1 MISLKSV
8 IPYVNII
15 LFLIF
20 NHLVFFS
27 QKISKEITLNYQ
39 IDGINIDRYGY
50 IYEMSYDNL
59 LKKNKNNEILY
70 SYSNKNLGKI
80 NQVDVSNPLRPLL
93 LYNDM
98 GVICVLDNTLSQQ
111 EKNIDLNSLSLYQTN
126 CIANSNFD
134 NGIWLF
140 DLDINEIIKID
151 IHSNITYKSGNLA
164 VILPDF
170 EGPIIRMQEYNKHLF
185 AFTKNQ
191 IFEFDQFG
199 SLLHTIPASASTG
212 FIYDD
217 DSYILYDGAH
227 FLKYF
232 KLDFKLDTL
241 MKNSS
246 YLKVVGE
253 VNEIVGFYKDL
264 TKIHF
269 LKFDF

>member
-1 MISLKSV
+1 MKSLKSV
-8 IPYVNII
+8 IQSANII

-20 NHLVFFS
+20 NPSIFFS
-27 QKISKEITLNYQ
+27 QKISKEIELSYQ
-39 IDGINIDRYGY
+39 IDGINVDRYGY
-50 IYEMSYDNL
+50 IYEISYDNL
-59 LKKNKNNEILY
+59 FKKNKNNQIIY

-80 NQVDVSNPLRPLL
+80 SQVDVSNPLRPLL
-93 LYNDM
+93 LYIDM

-140 DLDINEIIKID
+140 DVDINEIIKVD
-151 IHSNITYKSGNLA
+151 IHSNITYRSGNLA

-170 EGPIIRMQEYNKHLF
+170 KGPIIRMEEYNKHLF

-199 SLLHTIPASASTG
+199 SLVHTIPASASMG

-217 DSYILYDGAH
+217 DSYILYDGTY

-241 MKNSS
+241 IKNSS

-253 VNEIVGFYKDL
+253 LNEAVGFYKDL
-264 TKIHF
+264 TKIQF

>member
-1 MISLKSV
+1 MTSLKS
-8 IPYVNII
+8 II
-15 LFLIF
+15 KTVSIVLFLILE
-20 NHLVFFS
+20 NLVSFS
-27 QKISKEITLNYQ
+27 QEISKEITLDYS
-39 IDGINIDRYGY
+39 IDGINIDRYGH
-50 IYEMSYDNL
+50 IYEISYDNL
-59 LKKNKNNEILY
+59 FKKNKHNEILY

-80 NQVDVSNPLRPLL
+80 SQVDVSNPLRPLL
-93 LYNDM
+93 LYKDM

-111 EKNIDLNSLSLYQTN
+111 EKNIDLNSLTLYQTN

-140 DLDINEIIKID
+140 DVDINELIKID
-151 IHSNITYKSGNLA
+151 IHSNISYRSGNLA

-199 SLLHTIPASASTG
+199 SLLHIIPASASKG

-227 FLKYF
+227 FLKYI

-241 MKNSS
+241 MGNSS
-246 YLKVVGE
+246 YIKVVGE
-253 VNEIVGFYKDL
+253 LNEIVGFSKDL
-264 TKIHF
+264 NKIQF
-269 LKFDF
+269 LQFDF

>member
-1 MISLKSV
+1 MTSLKSV
-8 IPYVNII
+8 IKPVSIV
-15 LFLIF
+15 LFLILK
-20 NHLVFFS
+20 NLVSFS
-27 QKISKEITLNYQ
+27 QEISKEITLDYS
-39 IDGINIDRYGY
+39 IDGINIDRYGH

-59 LKKNKNNEILY
+59 FKKNKHNEILY

-80 NQVDVSNPLRPLL
+80 SQVDVSNPLRPLL
-93 LYNDM
+93 LYKDM

-140 DLDINEIIKID
+140 DVDINELIKID
-151 IHSNITYKSGNLA
+151 IHSNITYRSGNLA

-185 AFTKNQ
+185 AFTNNQ

-199 SLLHTIPASASTG
+199 SLLHIISASASKG

-217 DSYILYDGAH
+217 DGYILYDGAH
-227 FLKYF
+227 FLKYI

-241 MKNSS
+241 MGNSS
-246 YLKVVGE
+246 YTKVVGE
-253 VNEIVGFYKDL
+253 LNEIVGFSKDL
-264 TKIHF
+264 NKIQF
-269 LKFDF
+269 LQFDF